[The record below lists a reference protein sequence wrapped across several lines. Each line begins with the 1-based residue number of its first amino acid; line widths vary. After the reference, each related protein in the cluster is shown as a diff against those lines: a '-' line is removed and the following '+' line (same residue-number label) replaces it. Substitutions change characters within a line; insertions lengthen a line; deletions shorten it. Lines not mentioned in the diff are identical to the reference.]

1 VVPQTVGLATEHA
14 TACATRY
21 TTHEIAQHCGSL
33 GCARDD
39 EAELAANGGTVWTGR
54 GGRYYI
60 TVEHACIARG
70 NVELQMGSS
79 RHADGTEYAC
89 VTLILAVHPRTVI
102 DVCFL
107 KLPKKSGFSEVGNR
121 APSLVLTSGAG
132 WCSLVSL
139 VVLDGTRPTV
149 ALREVTNACVRVCSS
164 VAHVESQ

>member
-1 VVPQTVGLATEHA
+1 MVPQTVGHATEHA

-39 EAELAANGGTVWTGR
+39 EAKLAANGETVWTGR

-107 KLPKKSGFSEVGNR
+107 KLPKKSGFSEVIVR
-121 APSLVLTSGAG
+121 RV
-132 WCSLVSL
+132 WCSL
-139 VVLDGTRPTV
+139 VVLDG
-149 ALREVTNACVRVCSS
+149 
-164 VAHVESQ
+164 AH

>member
-1 VVPQTVGLATEHA
+1 VVPQTVGHATEHA

-107 KLPKKSGFSEVGNR
+107 KLPKKSGFSEVIVR
-121 APSLVLTSGAG
+121 RV
-132 WCSLVSL
+132 WCSL
-139 VVLDGTRPTV
+139 VVLDGTQPTV
-149 ALREVTNACVRVCSS
+149 ASREVTKACVRACSS
-164 VAHVESQ
+164 VAHIESQ